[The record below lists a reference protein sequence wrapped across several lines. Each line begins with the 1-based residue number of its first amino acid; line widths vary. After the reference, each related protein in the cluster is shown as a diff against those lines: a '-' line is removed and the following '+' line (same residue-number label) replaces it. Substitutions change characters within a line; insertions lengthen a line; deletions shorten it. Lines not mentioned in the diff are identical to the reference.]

1 MNRLLT
7 GAWRSPS
14 LVTGG
19 STIGL
24 SATDAGQSRSRWSI
38 GIPQTKCPAS
48 KDLGIKLFFE
58 RMDVAATITL
68 EKAGFWPL
76 FETANA
82 RFPFNIT
89 TAVRTRTGIEVGMHG
104 VLHKWICA
112 SRAVRSNEFGYRK

>member
-1 MNRLLT
+1 MALSVPRYR
-7 GAWRSPS
+7 WEHDWS
-14 LVTGG
+14 L
-19 STIGL
+19 SHRRQ
-24 SATDAGQSRSRWSI
+24 QSRSRWSI

-82 RFPFNIT
+82 RFPFNIN
-89 TAVRTRTGIEVGMHG
+89 H
-104 VLHKWICA
+104 H
-112 SRAVRSNEFGYRK
+112 RSADKDRH